1 MKYFCVSLPRK
12 SCFLLTEYKKISTI
26 RVRETDYFL
35 EEIMAKGK
43 EPILE
48 FEQARK
54 KIMNNFGCDGDFFIK
69 PLLDL
74 EWAVRQEE
82 DFSFL
87 SYWTEDGKKIDAVVV
102 KKDGTPMIYA
112 KKEYTMVVA
121 IDCVKIGFVFR
132 NGKKQA

>member
-1 MKYFCVSLPRK
+1 
-12 SCFLLTEYKKISTI
+12 
-26 RVRETDYFL
+26 
-35 EEIMAKGK
+35 MAKGK

-102 KKDGTPMIYA
+102 KKDGVPMIYA

>member
-1 MKYFCVSLPRK
+1 
-12 SCFLLTEYKKISTI
+12 
-26 RVRETDYFL
+26 
-35 EEIMAKGK
+35 MAKGK

-102 KKDGTPMIYA
+102 KKDGAPMIYE